1 MCSVLSV
8 IFLLCQEQSK
18 TRCAMQGL
26 ISHRR
31 SCTYPRALISVLQCT
46 RHADLHLAQTG
57 ICTRYVFAGYS
68 LLVRVGESG
77 EGMKGSRRNW
87 SRKLVRA
94 TMVAGWENKVKGP
107 WINHSCCAVHC
118 NCEYVPTEFVRDRK
132 GGSFSV
138 NVRTTRDVKSTGGG
152 PVEFLVDYGEDYL
165 KVLGGKCRC
174 CAHTRATAQCRF
186 ARAR

>member
-1 MCSVLSV
+1 MPQDPSQPTSARLLSNPVPSDSSVSRSSLSQLTRSSALV
-8 IFLLCQEQSK
+8 ESTTMEQ
-18 TRCAMQGL
+18 
-26 ISHRR
+26 HN
-31 SCTYPRALISVLQCT
+31 
-46 RHADLHLAQTG
+46 
-57 ICTRYVFAGYS
+57 GYS

-107 WINHSCCAVHC
+107 WVNHSCCAVPC

-138 NVRTTRDVKSTGGG
+138 NVKTTRDVKSTGGG

-186 ARAR
+186 ARAG